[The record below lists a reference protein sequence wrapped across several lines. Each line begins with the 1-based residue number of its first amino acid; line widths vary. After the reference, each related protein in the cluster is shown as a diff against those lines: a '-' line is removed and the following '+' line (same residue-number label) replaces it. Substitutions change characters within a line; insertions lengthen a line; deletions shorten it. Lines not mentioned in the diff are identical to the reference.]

1 MILYTKERK
10 DLCVNFTYQGNGLN
24 VDVALS
30 SDTISTRTVT
40 NFQAFQFC
48 VFVPGCLFSTACVN
62 VLELNQSATSIT
74 ACPRLD
80 IYAKK
85 RLWQINY
92 DCISIKLPMMSTDD
106 SDDTMRMTDMT
117 IEETSLAESRRPTL
131 SESTIMQTSEM
142 DVTET
147 NGRPEEA
154 EDITE
159 TSEIFEETIP
169 IK

>member
-1 MILYTKERK
+1 
-10 DLCVNFTYQGNGLN
+10 
-24 VDVALS
+24 
-30 SDTISTRTVT
+30 
-40 NFQAFQFC
+40 
-48 VFVPGCLFSTACVN
+48 
-62 VLELNQSATSIT
+62 
-74 ACPRLD
+74 
-80 IYAKK
+80 
-85 RLWQINY
+85 
-92 DCISIKLPMMSTDD
+92 MSTDD

-169 IK
+169 IKWRSWLFVIVAKRKITAENIERNN